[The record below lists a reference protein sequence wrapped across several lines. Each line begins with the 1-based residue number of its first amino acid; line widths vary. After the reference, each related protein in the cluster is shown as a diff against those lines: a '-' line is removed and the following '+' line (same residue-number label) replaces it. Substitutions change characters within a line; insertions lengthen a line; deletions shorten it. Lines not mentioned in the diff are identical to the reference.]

1 MVLRARSS
9 NVKKFLI
16 IVLVSLIAFAAIAL
30 IVGLFA
36 DTLNMTPTEGE
47 VRVRAGAATCWSG
60 QIGDATRDGCGA
72 MTYPV
77 SSDLGS
83 IVAVVQKKSDDA
95 EGLTVEVWID
105 GKLAD
110 TATTTAAYGLVTVS
124 ATD

>member
-1 MVLRARSS
+1 MSESVKTFLKIVAAVIGLYVIGQMVGTSTKEPTRA
-9 NVKKFLI
+9 
-16 IVLVSLIAFAAIAL
+16 
-30 IVGLFA
+30 
-36 DTLNMTPTEGE
+36 E
-47 VRVRAGAATCWSG
+47 VRVRTGPSTCWSG
-60 QIGDATRDGCGA
+60 QIDDATRDGCGA